1 MLTKVSESKM
11 KTIGNI
17 NSSHVY
23 LIHGGQCLWIVKNLP
38 VRWDVVLWI
47 TALLHYNARQLYT
60 LLNIRGDITSWVRVI
75 HEIIKH
81 YSSTNN
87 DNSTVDVHSIIG
99 M

>member
-1 MLTKVSESKM
+1 M

-23 LIHGGQCLWIVKNLP
+23 TVDHSYSWGQCLWIVKNLP
-38 VRWDVVLWI
+38 VHWDVALWVSG
-47 TALLHYNARQLYT
+47 LLHYNTIQLYT
-60 LLNIRGDITSWVRVI
+60 LFNIYGDVTSWVRVI

-87 DNSTVDVHSIIG
+87 DNSTVDVYSIIG
-99 M
+99 G